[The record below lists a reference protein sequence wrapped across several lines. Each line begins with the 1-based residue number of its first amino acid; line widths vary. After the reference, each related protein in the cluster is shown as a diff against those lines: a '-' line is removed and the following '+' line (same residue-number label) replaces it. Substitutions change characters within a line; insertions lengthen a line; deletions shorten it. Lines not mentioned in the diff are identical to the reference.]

1 MTIEDK
7 KLLIQDLSCRLP
19 YGVKCSVIEEGY
31 KFIGTLSKI
40 EFDEQNNY
48 ILDFNNQI
56 NVIDYPVYSFIVK
69 PYLFPL
75 TEENIEK
82 AINESNEFYS
92 KIISLDWDSDEETYK
107 LNIPKRLLLKSKIYS
122 SVVNYFYKHHID
134 YNGLIKKDLAIDA
147 SELDIY

>member
-19 YGVKCSVIEEGY
+19 YGVKIQFNDIITSPAILKGINKDFIECDIAICELED
-31 KFIGTLSKI
+31 I
-40 EFDEQNNY
+40 
-48 ILDFNNQI
+48 
-56 NVIDYPVYSFIVK
+56 K

-107 LNIPKRLLLKSKIYS
+107 LNIPKRLLLRSKIYS

-134 YNGLIKKDLAIDA
+134 YNGLIEKDLAIDA

>member
-19 YGVKCSVIEEGY
+19 YGIKCSFGVDNAVYEITGINPTCCGASEIQATHIKSG
-31 KFIGTLSKI
+31 ING
-40 EFDEQNNY
+40 
-48 ILDFNNQI
+48 DFKLNS
-56 NVIDYPVYSFIVK
+56 YK

-107 LNIPKRLLLKSKIYS
+107 LNIPKRLLLRSKIYS

-134 YNGLIKKDLAIDA
+134 YNGLIEKGLAIDA
-147 SELDIY
+147 TELNVY

>member
-19 YGVKCSVIEEGY
+19 YDVKIQFNDIITSPAILKGINKDFIECDIAICELED
-31 KFIGTLSKI
+31 I
-40 EFDEQNNY
+40 
-48 ILDFNNQI
+48 
-56 NVIDYPVYSFIVK
+56 K

-107 LNIPKRLLLKSKIYS
+107 LNIPKRLLLRSKIYS

-134 YNGLIKKDLAIDA
+134 YNGLIEKGLAIDA